1 MKVGVRIALDI
12 GKVRTGIARSDLS
25 GTIAFPHSVV
35 LSEHLA
41 DEIRNLVTE
50 FEPIVFYVGLPIDL
64 QGRSAIAATDVRAK
78 AQEVFLNIEVPVE
91 FVDERMTTKI
101 AESRLRML
109 EGNTSDIKSK
119 IDSMAA
125 VVLLESAL
133 ENEQRVM

>member
-1 MKVGVRIALDI
+1 MKAGVRIALDI

-41 DEIRNLVTE
+41 AEIRNLITE

-64 QGRSAIAATDVRAK
+64 RGRSGVAATDIRAQ
-78 AQEVFLNIEVPVE
+78 AHEVFRDIEIPMQ

-109 EGNTSDIKSK
+109 ETNTGDIKSK
-119 IDSMAA
+119 IDAMAA

-133 ENEQRVM
+133 ENEKKVV